1 MHLKRRIDSAHG
13 QYAPRAKYGHERVGG
28 ALHRAACVLR
38 ITMGWAV
45 LALSACTMAPG
56 MTYRSPPENGQESAR
71 LGEAAA
77 GDGSFVGMQNVA
89 QNELIEITPALV
101 EQQNAARP
109 AGVAPDVQQLFGTPR
124 PYVIGSGDVLNIV
137 VWEHPELNLP
147 INQNAGGADTGGAS
161 SVATG
166 YTVDVDGRIQFAYVG
181 LLHVTGLTEAQA
193 RAELEKKLGEYVRT
207 PQIALRI
214 QAYRSQRVYLDGE
227 VRTPGLQI
235 INDVPMTLTEAIDR
249 AGGFTAT
256 ADRSS
261 VDVTR
266 NDRTVTVNLPD
277 LIAKGVNP
285 SRILLRGGDLV
296 RVHASSDSKVFVL
309 GEVTRPS
316 TLTLTD
322 GRMSLGTALGDV
334 GGVSQYSADAR
345 QVYVVRGGAG
355 GKPLVYHL
363 DAESPVSMA
372 LADRFTL
379 QRRDVVF
386 VDAGSLVRW
395 SRVVSL
401 LIPSPAQGALT
412 AKALTP

>member
-1 MHLKRRIDSAHG
+1 MYCASW
-13 QYAPRAKYGHERVGG
+13 AKYGRAPVGG
-28 ALHRAACVLR
+28 AQYRVACVSH
-38 ITMGWAV
+38 ITMGVAA
-45 LALSACTMAPG
+45 LALSACIMAPG
-56 MTYRSPPENGQESAR
+56 MTYRSPPDRSQENLR
-71 LGEAAA
+71 VGEDATS
-77 GDGSFVGMQNVA
+77 DGSFAGMQNVA
-89 QNELIEITPALV
+89 QSELIEITSALV
-101 EQQNAARP
+101 DRQHAAQP
-109 AGVAPDVQQLFGTPR
+109 AGIAADIRQLFGAPR
-124 PYVIGSGDVLNIV
+124 PYVIGPGDVLNIV
-137 VWEHPELNLP
+137 VWDHPELNLP
-147 INQNAGGADTGGAS
+147 VTQNAGGVDSGGAS

-166 YTVDVDGRIQFAYVG
+166 YTVDADGRIQFAYVG
-181 LLHVTGLTEAQA
+181 LLHVAGLTEAQA
-193 RAELEKKLGEYVRT
+193 RAALAKKLGEYMRA

-227 VRTPGLQI
+227 VRTPGLQVV
-235 INDVPMTLTEAIDR
+235 NDVPMTLSEAIDR
-249 AGGFTAT
+249 AGGFTAA
-256 ADRSS
+256 ADRSF

-266 NDRTVTVNLPD
+266 DDRTATVSLPE

-285 SRILLRGGDLV
+285 SRILLHGGDLV
-296 RVHASSDSKVFVL
+296 RVHAASDSKVFVL

-322 GRMSLGTALGDV
+322 GRMSLGEALGDV
-334 GGVSQYSADAR
+334 GGVSQYSSDAR

-363 DAESPVSMA
+363 DAESPASMA
-372 LADRFTL
+372 LADRFAL

-401 LIPSPAQGALT
+401 LIPAPAQGALT